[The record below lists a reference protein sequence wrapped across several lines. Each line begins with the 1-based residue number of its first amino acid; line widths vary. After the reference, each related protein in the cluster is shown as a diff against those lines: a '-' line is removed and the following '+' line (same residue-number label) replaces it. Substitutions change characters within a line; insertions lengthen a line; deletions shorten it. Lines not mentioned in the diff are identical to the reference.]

1 MNLGIGL
8 SVTTTYQSIPAV
20 GLEPDAAIAAL
31 FQTGTPGVYH
41 EGAWYDPSDSSTVW
55 QDAAGTTPAGVGD
68 PVGRIDDKS
77 GNGNHATQST
87 LTARP
92 TLSARVN
99 LITYSEQLNS
109 NDWSKY
115 AVAISADAGV
125 APDSTTTADLLYA
138 TSTGAVRSLYRGGL
152 PSVSKRHRYYA
163 KASGKDWFCIL
174 AETTAAG
181 GVWFDVANGVLGTV
195 SAGWTGSIESA
206 GNGWY
211 VCTATSTASF
221 STYTAVGPTDADNST
236 TVTASGTDGILVW
249 GADVRT
255 ASTSSALPAYQ
266 QITDAATYDTVGFPY
281 YLDFDGVD
289 DWMVSSSFSA
299 INIPI
304 TAACGFNAPLND
316 FVFDGHANN
325 EFGFLMQSNAGVESA
340 RLIVNNN
347 FPYLYAPCAAGL
359 DHVARFLGN
368 GASSAI
374 SIDGVETTGST
385 NASADVTVWTLGK
398 AGGSAIYLDGRIY
411 GFVAVDRTLT
421 AGEIDDVEAYLAA
434 KSGVTL

>member
-1 MNLGIGL
+1 MQVRLNGETPVASQNL
-8 SVTTTYQSIPAV
+8 
-20 GLEPDAAIAAL
+20 
-31 FQTGTPGVYH
+31 
-41 EGAWYDPSDSSTVW
+41 SSTSYQEYTFAVKW
-55 QDAAGTTPAGVGD
+55 DGVTPIMSFQALGMGAGESINIKNIRVYAVP
-68 PVGRIDDKS
+68 
-77 GNGNHATQST
+77 GNHATQTTSA
-87 LTARP
+87 ARP
-92 TLSARVN
+92 VLSARVN

-289 DWMVSSSFSA
+289 DSMSTTFAAAQAQPNSIGVGIKF
-299 INIPI
+299 NI
-304 TAACGFNAPLND
+304 GD
-316 FVFDGHANN
+316 RSEYVFDGVDINRSALYKGPTNLRI
-325 EFGFLMQSNAGVESA
+325 FAGSA
-340 RLIVNNN
+340 LAD
-347 FPYLYAPCAAGL
+347 PTAAGTN
-359 DHVARFLGN
+359 DHVALGRFQSILSNLRVDG
-368 GASSAI
+368 SSVA
-374 SIDGVETTGST
+374 TGS
-385 NASADVTVWTLGK
+385 AGSGQWGGVTLG
-398 AGGSAIYLDGRIY
+398 AAYNAVFFLNGRIY
-411 GFVAVDRTLT
+411 SFVGVNRTLT
-421 AGEIDDVEAYLAA
+421 AGEIDDLESYLGT
-434 KSGVTL
+434 KSGVAL